1 MCIWKY
7 VLLFLALLWIIK
19 YENGE
24 GYQNNKPPK
33 GRPNEI
39 QFIPCHD
46 NSSKDNLGNDNYL
59 GNNNYKLHN
68 HKIGTP
74 LQGVYS
80 TFLDTYGIRNYDEF
94 FHSPICEEEGHD
106 FSSIDTLEHRKI
118 PDSQDTAEERK
129 QIHEKEKLLDK
140 FYIRDP
146 HYVYHNPKHIENKI
160 LYPEEINKI
169 FIKNH
174 HSHDTEIMQ
183 HRMDSGLYGNDLE

>member
-7 VLLFLALLWIIK
+7 ILLFLALLWIIK

-24 GYQNNKPPK
+24 GYQNNKPHK
-33 GRPNEI
+33 DRPHEI
-39 QFIPCHD
+39 QFMACHD
-46 NSSKDNLGNDNYL
+46 NSSNGNL

-94 FHSPICEEEGHD
+94 FHSPICEEEHD
-106 FSSIDTLEHRKI
+106 FSSIDTLEHRQI
-118 PDSQDTAEERK
+118 PDSQDTDEERK
-129 QIHEKEKLLDK
+129 QILDKEKQLDE

>member
-1 MCIWKY
+1 M
-7 VLLFLALLWIIK
+7 A
-19 YENGE
+19 
-24 GYQNNKPPK
+24 
-33 GRPNEI
+33 
-39 QFIPCHD
+39 CHD
-46 NSSKDNLGNDNYL
+46 NSSNGNL

-94 FHSPICEEEGHD
+94 FHSPICEEEHD
-106 FSSIDTLEHRKI
+106 FSSITALEHREIPDSLDTSLDTLE
-118 PDSQDTAEERK
+118 ERN
-129 QIHEKEKLLDK
+129 QIYQKEKQLDE

-146 HYVYHNPKHIENKI
+146 HYVYHNPKHIGNKI
-160 LYPEEINKI
+160 LYPDEINKV

-183 HRMDSGLYGNDLE
+183 HRMDIGLVGNDLE

>member
-7 VLLFLALLWIIK
+7 ILLILALLYIIK

-24 GYQNNKPPK
+24 GYQNNDIPK
-33 GRPNEI
+33 DRPHEI

-46 NSSKDNLGNDNYL
+46 YSSNDNLGD
-59 GNNNYKLHN
+59 NNYKLHN
-68 HKIGTP
+68 HQIGTP

-80 TFLDTYGIRNYDEF
+80 KFLDVYGIRNYDEF
-94 FHSPICEEEGHD
+94 FHSPICEKEHD
-106 FSSIDTLEHRKI
+106 FSSINTLEHREI
-118 PDSQDTAEERK
+118 PDSLDTLEERN
-129 QIHEKEKLLDK
+129 QIYDKEKQLDEN
-140 FYIRDP
+140 YVRDP

-160 LYPEEINKI
+160 LYPEDINKI

-183 HRMDSGLYGNDLE
+183 HRMDSGLYGNDLK